1 MSAPV
6 PPSDA
11 AVTSWPSVQS
21 SRYLDRFVRTTVGAR
36 LAQAKVFP
44 NAKEVTESYAARA
57 AALRYH
63 QAFPPADPDILL
75 IAVADGSTPRT
86 AATFALHT
94 AWACHSVDPRLRIS
108 RRWTAIPRLSVHPQR
123 IESCRFSARRAVV
136 VAVHSHV
143 SLAVSLARV
152 AADDLLVIAIP
163 CCLPID
169 LAESPDLSFDDAHVL
184 SARRTIHV
192 WSMRNGQR
200 TEDDAEGEGTW

>member
-6 PPSDA
+6 PPSA
-11 AVTSWPSVQS
+11 AALPSPSIQP

-36 LAQAKVFP
+36 LAKSRVFP

-57 AALRYH
+57 AALRFR
-63 QAFPPADPDILL
+63 AEFPPADPHILL

-94 AWACHSVDPRLRIS
+94 AWECHSVDPRLRSS
-108 RRWTAIPRLSVHPQR
+108 RRWAEIPRLTLHPQR
-123 IESCRFSARRAVV
+123 IETCRFSAPRAVV

-143 SLAVSLARV
+143 SLASSLASV
-152 AADDLLVIAIP
+152 FAEDLLVIAMP

-169 LAESPDLSFDDAHVL
+169 LNEPVDLSFDDAHVL

-192 WSMRNGQR
+192 WSLPHGRPCASETVGAD
-200 TEDDAEGEGTW
+200 T